1 MMNNTHNDRRLARP
15 ADMNVYDEQS
25 LKRTRLRLLS
35 FSALLGE
42 LKRDADS
49 LLSVLI
55 LALFSGAAIYLN
67 RPGALTNVRTW
78 TPASGS
84 FHGMLITHTEAI
96 SIADYF
102 TVPSSDASKPAY
114 RPTVHF
120 AYHACDNAWM
130 SLHQVAGREWIRHPE
145 ERLMLDE
152 ISTGRD
158 ELGVLLMGHKKGA
171 YWYGSD
177 LTIEKTR
184 DLVHFNNATSLQVC
198 TGVLTGVVYAYENP
212 RKGHFSHT
220 YAGSS
225 FLRGSLAF
233 FL

>member
-1 MMNNTHNDRRLARP
+1 MFEPVLTFFPFLSLAC
-15 ADMNVYDEQS
+15 S
-25 LKRTRLRLLS
+25 C
-35 FSALLGE
+35 FFFH
-42 LKRDADS
+42 
-49 LLSVLI
+49 
-55 LALFSGAAIYLN
+55 LFSKAAIYLN

-78 TPASGS
+78 TPFSGS

-102 TVPSSDASKPAY
+102 TKTAKDGSVEY

-145 ERLMLDE
+145 ERLMVDE
-152 ISTGRD
+152 IAAGRD

-177 LTIEKTR
+177 LTIDKTR
-184 DLVHFNNATSLQVC
+184 ELVHFNNATSLQVC
-198 TGVLTGVVYAYENP
+198 TGVLTGIVYAYENP
-212 RKGHFSHT
+212 RKGQSTHHIHT
-220 YAGSS
+220 RPHTHSTLPSLCSS
-225 FLRGSLAF
+225 NDDYLIRLV
-233 FL
+233 

>member
-1 MMNNTHNDRRLARP
+1 VIN
-15 ADMNVYDEQS
+15 YDEQS
-25 LKRTRLRLLS
+25 LKSKQLFLFFSSFLFCTVCLGVLLTIVSCLCVLFILS
-35 FSALLGE
+35 FLC
-42 LKRDADS
+42 
-49 LLSVLI
+49 V
-55 LALFSGAAIYLN
+55 FSSKAAIYLN

-102 TVPSSDASKPAY
+102 TIADKDGKATY

-145 ERLMLDE
+145 ERVMVDE
-152 ISTGRD
+152 IAAGRD

-177 LTIEKTR
+177 LTIDKTR
-184 DLVHFNNATSLQVC
+184 ELVHANNATSLQVC

-212 RKGHFSHT
+212 RKGQPHT
-220 YAGSS
+220 PAQCTALYYV
-225 FLRGSLAF
+225 FLCLPCCCC
-233 FL
+233 